1 MKAGT
6 VASLGLAV
14 ATLALAG
21 CGKKRAAEEHAA
33 PPPIGLPAKPPV
45 APRPPRLMPTFVT
58 LDELNGHQPG
68 WTGVRWTAEL
78 ALDASGKQA
87 LASGCVTAAT
97 AEIAMNQLAD
107 GYAAA
112 RWVIRSRTMSQG
124 GARAELIGNFEV
136 YGGTLHVRGVLTSTA
151 PCQSGEVGLA
161 LSYSKVIPAPT
172 PTAPATATPG
182 DAPDRAAPPTT
193 P

>member
-1 MKAGT
+1 MKARTG
-6 VASLGLAV
+6 AGLGLAV
-14 ATLALAG
+14 AALALAG

-33 PPPIGLPAKPPV
+33 PPAIGLPAKPPV

-87 LASGCVTAAT
+87 LASGCVTAAA

-107 GYAAA
+107 AYAAA

-124 GARAELIGNFEV
+124 NARAELIGDFEV

-151 PCQSGEVGLA
+151 PCQPGEVGLA
-161 LSYSKVIPAPT
+161 LYYSKVVPAPT
-172 PTAPATATPG
+172 TTAPATPG
-182 DAPDRAAPPTT
+182 NAPGRVAPPTT
-193 P
+193 TTP